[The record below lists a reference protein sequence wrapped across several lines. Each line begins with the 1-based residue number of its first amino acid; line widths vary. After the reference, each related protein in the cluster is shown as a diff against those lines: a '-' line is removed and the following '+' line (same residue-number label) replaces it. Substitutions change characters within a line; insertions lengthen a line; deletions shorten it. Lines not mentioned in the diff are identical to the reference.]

1 MGSAKI
7 ALATGLDEDED
18 EDEGG
23 GMIQIQHVS
32 KSFDALRAVDDFSL
46 SIARGEIFGLLGPNG
61 AGKSTTISM
70 CCGLL
75 AADSGQIT
83 IDNLVPQ
90 TVEARKI
97 MGLVPQSIA
106 LYEELTAMDNLKFFA
121 KLYGIRGLAEKERIQ
136 WVLDFVGLSER
147 QNDLISAYSGGM
159 KRRLN
164 LAASLL
170 QDPRVIFMDEPT
182 AGVDPQSRNSL
193 FDNVLKLK
201 QLGKT
206 IIYTTHYM
214 EEAEKLCDRVGII
227 DKGKLLALGSV
238 ETLVNQYGGKTLLD
252 LCTEKGRMEMKTSHP
267 AADLLSQLQQ
277 IHELKDI
284 KLIKPSLE
292 TVFLNL
298 TGRQLRD

>member
-1 MGSAKI
+1 
-7 ALATGLDEDED
+7 
-18 EDEGG
+18 
-23 GMIQIQHVS
+23 MIQIQHVN
-32 KSFDALRAVDDFSL
+32 KSFDALKAVDDFSL
-46 SIARGEIFGLLGPNG
+46 TIETGEIFGLLGPNG

-75 AADSGQIT
+75 RADSGQIS
-83 IDNLVPQ
+83 INKLSPQ
-90 TVEARKI
+90 SIEARRL

-106 LYEELTAMDNLKFFA
+106 LYQELTAEDNLKFFA
-121 KLYGIRGLAEKERIQ
+121 KLYGIRGEAEKERIQ
-136 WVLDFVGLSER
+136 WVLDFVDLSDR
-147 QNDLISAYSGGM
+147 RHDLVQEFSGGM

-170 QDPRVIFMDEPT
+170 QDPEVIFMDEPT

-201 QLGKT
+201 NLGKT

-214 EEAEKLCDRVGII
+214 EEAEKLSDRVGII
-227 DKGKLLALGSV
+227 DRGKLLALDTV
-238 ETLVNQYGGKTLLD
+238 EALVNQYGGKTLLELSTD
-252 LCTEKGRMEMKTSHP
+252 KGTMEMKTNHP
-267 AADLLSQLQQ
+267 AADLLGQLQRV
-277 IHELKDI
+277 HELKDI

>member
-1 MGSAKI
+1 
-7 ALATGLDEDED
+7 
-18 EDEGG
+18 
-23 GMIQIQHVS
+23 MIQIQHVS
-32 KSFDALRAVDDFSL
+32 KSFDSLKAVDDFSL
-46 SIARGEIFGLLGPNG
+46 TISKGEIFGLLGPNG

-70 CCGLL
+70 SCGLL
-75 AADSGQIT
+75 SADSGKIT
-83 IDNLVPQ
+83 INALSPQ
-90 TVEARKI
+90 SLEARRL

-106 LYEELTAMDNLKFFA
+106 LYEELTAEDNLKFFA
-121 KLYGIRGLAEKERIQ
+121 KLYGIRGAAEKERIR
-136 WVLDFVGLSER
+136 WVLDFVGLSDR
-147 QNDLISAYSGGM
+147 QHDLIKEYSGGM

-170 QDPRVIFMDEPT
+170 QDPEVIFMDEPT

-201 QLGKT
+201 KLGKT

-227 DKGKLLALGSV
+227 DRGKLLALGSV
-238 ETLVNQYGGKTLLD
+238 EALVDQYGGKTLLELSTD
-252 LCTEKGRMEMKTSHP
+252 KGTMEMKTNHP

-277 IHELKDI
+277 VHELKDI

>member
-1 MGSAKI
+1 
-7 ALATGLDEDED
+7 
-18 EDEGG
+18 
-23 GMIQIQHVS
+23 MIQIQHVS
-32 KSFDALRAVDDFSL
+32 KSFDSLKAVDDFSL
-46 SIARGEIFGLLGPNG
+46 TISKGEIFGLLGPNG

-70 CCGLL
+70 SCGLL
-75 AADSGQIT
+75 SADSGKIT
-83 IDNLVPQ
+83 INALSPQ
-90 TVEARKI
+90 SLEARRL

-106 LYEELTAMDNLKFFA
+106 LYEELTAEDNLKFFA
-121 KLYGIRGLAEKERIQ
+121 KLYGIRGAAEKERIR
-136 WVLDFVGLSER
+136 WVLDFVGLSDR
-147 QNDLISAYSGGM
+147 QHDLIKEYSGGM

-170 QDPRVIFMDEPT
+170 QDPEVIFMDEPT

-201 QLGKT
+201 KLGKT

-227 DKGKLLALGSV
+227 DRGKLLALGSV
-238 ETLVNQYGGKTLLD
+238 EALVDQYGGKTLLE
-252 LCTEKGRMEMKTSHP
+252 LSTEKGTMEMKTNHP

-277 IHELKDI
+277 VHELKDI